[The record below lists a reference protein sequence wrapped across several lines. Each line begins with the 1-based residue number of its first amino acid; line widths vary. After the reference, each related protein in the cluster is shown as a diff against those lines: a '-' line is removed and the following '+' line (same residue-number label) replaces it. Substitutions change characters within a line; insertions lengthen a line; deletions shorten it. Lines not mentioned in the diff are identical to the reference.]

1 MKTVAHVVLLA
12 AARFYI
18 PLIALFAAVLL
29 LTKAAGGGVGFSAG
43 LALALA
49 LLLHA
54 LVFGLEAARAALPP
68 MLTRLVVAA
77 GVVAAFVGVA
87 LPGLPYASQ
96 LTEAGLFAVTAA
108 GSGLFFLVLI
118 GRAPTMRDEEWG

>member
-1 MKTVAHVVLLA
+1 MKTVSHVVLSA
-12 AARFYI
+12 AARFYV
-18 PLIALFAAVLL
+18 PLILLFAAVLL
-29 LTKAAGGGVGFSAG
+29 LTKTAGAGVGFCAG
-43 LALALA
+43 LAFALA

-77 GVVAAFVGVA
+77 GAVATFVGVA
-87 LPGLPYASQ
+87 LPGLPFASQ
-96 LTEAGLFAVTAA
+96 LAEAGLFAVTAA
-108 GSGLFFLVLI
+108 GSGLLFLVLI